1 MKLTK
6 EPLLK
11 KDIYDA
17 IKEYKIKEYY
27 IGCQIHYDEWWWVKI
42 THKKFSKEL
51 DKYHDGLDFED
62 VKFEFDIEEKRL
74 YIGGYIKSPY

>member
-1 MKLTK
+1 MKLIK

-27 IGCQIHYDEWWWVKI
+27 IGCQTYWDDWWWIKI

-51 DKYHDGLDFED
+51 DKYNDAFDFED
-62 VKFEFDIEEKRL
+62 IALDFNIEEKIL
-74 YIGGYIKSPY
+74 YIG